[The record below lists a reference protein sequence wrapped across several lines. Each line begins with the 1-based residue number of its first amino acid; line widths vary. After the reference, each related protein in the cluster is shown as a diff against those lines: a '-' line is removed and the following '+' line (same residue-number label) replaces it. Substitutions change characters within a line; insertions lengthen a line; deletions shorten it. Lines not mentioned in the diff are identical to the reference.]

1 MKAALWLLGL
11 FAVSV
16 ALALFAGNN
25 QASITLFW
33 PPYRVD
39 LSLNFVILVL
49 ALGFVVLHI
58 ALRALGSLLS
68 MPSEARRW
76 RAQQRERAMYFGLI
90 ESISHYSSGRFTR
103 ARKAAVVA
111 AERAAALRGVEGE
124 PAHRQRV
131 EALAHLY
138 ASEAAHSLQDPARR
152 DEHWQ
157 SAMELCRSKDM
168 IDLREAAILRSA
180 RWLIDDRDAHAC
192 LNRLAELPQGA
203 ARRTLALR
211 LKLRAARLARETQL
225 ALDTAR
231 LLAKH
236 KAFSPQAS
244 ASILRGLI
252 TDLLG
257 SAHDLDQTVRAWKQL
272 DDKERAEPN
281 LALLAAQ
288 KFAQLAGSGQ
298 QETELALDLARACI
312 KPIWESYATLGETQ
326 RRRLS
331 RVMEQAQVGL
341 SRDWLTSVEH
351 AQRAA
356 ANDPLLQYI
365 AANACADQQLWGKAM
380 QLFQQCAPALSDPGL
395 ARRAWLAVAKLAQ
408 ERQDGAVEKRALE
421 SAAQITD

>member
-1 MKAALWLLGL
+1 MRVAFWLLGL

-39 LSLNFVILVL
+39 LSLNFVILAL
-49 ALGFVVLHI
+49 ALGFAVLHI
-58 ALRALGSLLS
+58 ALRALSTLIS

-90 ESISHYSSGRFTR
+90 ESISYYSAGRFTR
-103 ARKAAVVA
+103 ARKAAVAA

-124 PAHRQRV
+124 PTHRQRV

-138 ASEAAHSLQDPARR
+138 ASESTHSLQDPARR

-157 SAMELCRSKDM
+157 NAMELCRSKDM
-168 IDLREAAILRSA
+168 LDLREAAILRSA
-180 RWLIDDRDAHAC
+180 RWLIDDRDAHGC

-244 ASILRGLI
+244 TSILRGLI

-257 SAHDLDQTVRAWKQL
+257 SAHDLDQTSRAWKQL
-272 DDKERAEPN
+272 DDSERADPN

-288 KFAQLAGSGQ
+288 KFAHLAHHGAH
-298 QETELALDLARACI
+298 EEEFALDMARQCLKPVWEGYASLGEAHRRRLARA
-312 KPIWESYATLGETQ
+312 
-326 RRRLS
+326 
-331 RVMEQAQVGL
+331 MEQAQVGL
-341 SRDWLTSVEH
+341 SRDWLTSIEQ

-356 ANDPLLQYI
+356 GNDPLLQYI
-365 AANACADQQLWGKAM
+365 AANACADQKLWGKAM
-380 QLFQQCAPALSDPGL
+380 QLLQQCAPALSEQSL
-395 ARRAWLAVAKLAQ
+395 ARRAWLAIAKLAQ
-408 ERQDGAVEKRALE
+408 ERQDANLEKRALDR
-421 SAAQITD
+421 AAQITD